1 MSCLAL
7 RRTDAAGVRPAAAG
21 ALAAVTPAGLGP
33 ADLRSAYA
41 LPASGGAGQTVAVVD
56 AYDDPNA
63 EADLGVYRGQFGI
76 PACTTA
82 NGCFRKV
89 NEGGLA
95 GPLPPPDVGWAEEV
109 SLDVDM
115 VSAICQACH
124 ILLVEASSVSIADLG
139 ASVNTAVALGAK
151 FVSNSYGGGESS
163 GETTTDAAY
172 RHPGVAVTAS
182 SGDGGFGVDYPA
194 ASPFVTAVGGTSLT
208 RSSRDRG
215 WKETAWSGGGSGC
228 SRYEPRP
235 ASQAVATSCSRRAVA
250 DVSAVADPTTGVAA
264 YDSYQQKGFV
274 VFGGTSVGSPIIASV
289 YALAGTPGGSDFPSG
304 YPYAH
309 QSRLFDVTAGTNR
322 AGCRRSVLCRAGPGW
337 DGPTGLG
344 TPNGTG
350 AFQA

>member
-1 MSCLAL
+1 MPGMSGTAAAAPTRSTALPTVVRACPTPARAGRMSCLAL
-7 RRTDAAGVRPAAAG
+7 RRTDPAGVRPAAAG
-21 ALAAVTPAGLGP
+21 AVPAVTPAGLGP

-41 LPASGGAGQTVAVVD
+41 LPAGGGAGQTVAIVD
-56 AYDDPNA
+56 AYDDPDA

-124 ILLVEASSVSIADLG
+124 ILLVEASSVNVADLG

-163 GETTTDAAY
+163 GETTTDAAFY

-208 RSSRDRG
+208 RSSRDR
-215 WKETAWSGGGSGC
+215 
-228 SRYEPRP
+228 
-235 ASQAVATSCSRRAVA
+235 
-250 DVSAVADPTTGVAA
+250 
-264 YDSYQQKGFV
+264 
-274 VFGGTSVGSPIIASV
+274 
-289 YALAGTPGGSDFPSG
+289 
-304 YPYAH
+304 
-309 QSRLFDVTAGTNR
+309 
-322 AGCRRSVLCRAGPGW
+322 
-337 DGPTGLG
+337 
-344 TPNGTG
+344 
-350 AFQA
+350 